1 MTYEETLDDAIKQ
14 SDIVIIEPPTKRGR
28 GRPRKENK
36 QRGATGN
43 YFAPVEKYLMDYLN
57 SESDI
62 ERNMIFNKHLYSPI
76 YYMIQT
82 ILMRYYNNKFQ
93 IDESVED
100 IISDV
105 FSFIVTKLDKF
116 DPEMGFKAYSYIQTV
131 IKHYIGS
138 KYLSYDKKMKR
149 YLPIGDVYQ
158 DIKNKE
164 YEEAKEEV
172 STFSLNEHS
181 FVNNEV
187 LPVNNDNSFINE
199 LFKCTIKDIQ
209 ECVDSPEQYNL
220 NEKDCNVGLCLI
232 QILDDWENII
242 GDVGSHKFNKTILL
256 TFITESTFL
265 DIKTVRNSIKKYKII
280 YQNTKK
286 NLLSIY

>member
-1 MTYEETLDDAIKQ
+1 MSETKTTVTK
-14 SDIVIIEPPTKRGR
+14 DIPIKRGR
-28 GRPRKENK
+28 GRPRKDNNK

-43 YFAPVEKYLMDYLN
+43 YFAPVEKHLMEYLN
-57 SESDI
+57 SEDDA
-62 ERNMIFNKHLYSPI
+62 ERNLIFNKYLYSPI

-93 IDESVED
+93 IDESVDD

-138 KYLSYDKKMKR
+138 KYLNYDKKVKR
-149 YLPIGDVYQ
+149 YLSIGDVYN

-164 YEEAKEEV
+164 YEDEKKSLTAFKLNDNSQ
-172 STFSLNEHS
+172 STNDI
-181 FVNNEV
+181 
-187 LPVNNDNSFINE
+187 LPINNDNAFVNE
-199 LFKCTIKDIQ
+199 LFKCTIRDIQ
-209 ECVDSPEQYNL
+209 ECIEDPEKYGL
-220 NEKDCNVGLCLI
+220 NEKDCNVGMCLI
-232 QILDDWENII
+232 QILSDWENII
-242 GDVGSHKFNKTILL
+242 SDVGSHKFNKTILL
-256 TFITESTFL
+256 RFITESTFL
-265 DIKTVRNSIKKYKII
+265 DIKVVKNSIKKYKLI

-286 NLLSIY
+286 NLLNIY